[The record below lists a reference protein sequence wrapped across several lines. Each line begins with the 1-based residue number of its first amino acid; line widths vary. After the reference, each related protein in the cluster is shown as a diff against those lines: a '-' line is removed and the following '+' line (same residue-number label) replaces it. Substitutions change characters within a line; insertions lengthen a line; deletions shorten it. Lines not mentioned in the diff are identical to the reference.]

1 MLPAVSPRKAEQ
13 ANTAA
18 TLADNGGR
26 RLRRAETQA
35 TSATFTVAVPDDGAP
50 ASASSN
56 ERLRQAGATIAL
68 AKNAGRRKSQLWV
81 QKENASGGVVSSYV
95 KVMSA
100 HAELVDVQEEAMIA
114 ICQMIANGHGLRSF
128 IETGGID
135 AVVSAMNLHV
145 SVAQMQQRGC
155 AALCQ
160 VAQGE
165 SSFKQAVLRAGG
177 VQALVRALR
186 THL

>member
-13 ANTAA
+13 ANTAG

-26 RLRRAETQA
+26 RLRRADTQI
-35 TSATFTVAVPDDGAP
+35 TSKTYAAPEAGAP
-50 ASASSN
+50 AEAASGKS
-56 ERLRQAGATIAL
+56 RLQKVGKTIVVAQHV
-68 AKNAGRRKSQLWV
+68 GRRRSQIWE
-81 QKENASGGVVSSYV
+81 QKEKASGSVVSSYV
-95 KVMSA
+95 KVMQG
-100 HAELVDVQEEAMIA
+100 HTDLVDVQEEAMIA

-165 SSFKQAVLRAGG
+165 SSFKQAILHAGG